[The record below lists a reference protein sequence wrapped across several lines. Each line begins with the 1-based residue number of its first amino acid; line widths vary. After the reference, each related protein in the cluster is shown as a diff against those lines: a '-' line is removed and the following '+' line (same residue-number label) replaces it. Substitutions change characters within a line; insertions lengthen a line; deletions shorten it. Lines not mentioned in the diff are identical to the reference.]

1 MIQRYRTELLLV
13 LAALVLFVPGLGA
26 VHLFDWDE
34 INFAEIAREMIATGD
49 HLRPQVNYR
58 PFWEK
63 PPLFSWL
70 QVSSMQVFGVGEFA
84 ARLPNAVC
92 GMLTLVLIFRI
103 GTRLHDRTFGSLWA
117 LAYIGSVLPHLYFR
131 SGIIDPWFNL
141 FIFLAIHMFVIGLW
155 KQNGTAGSDAQRPWW
170 HYALGS
176 GAMLGLATL
185 TKGPTAILIA
195 GLTAGIYLLI
205 KRFKVFVNLQ
215 FIAVVLI
222 ATTLASITWFGLET
236 WKHGP
241 WFITEFVRYQYRLFS
256 TPDAGHAGFPGY
268 HFVVLLIGCFPAS
281 IFLIAELVKRSRG
294 TAHQDDHRLWMVI
307 LFWVV
312 LILFTIVKSKIVHY
326 SSLCYFPLTY
336 LAALYLRRLW
346 NDEARAGLG
355 VRIGLGV
362 IGGLFALVTIAL
374 PFVGMNVDPIRPLFA
389 QDPFALANLDAQVG
403 WTGMEA
409 LAGVW
414 MLVVLGFGLWWLK
427 GPDRKWGIQT
437 LFVGTAVFIFL
448 TLMLFI
454 NRIEGYSQR
463 AAIDFYEAR
472 QGEKCYVI
480 TKNFRS
486 YAPLFYTRK
495 PPITDPRAHEEE
507 WLLYGDIDR
516 PVYVVCK
523 ITSAEETSAIPTL
536 TELYR
541 KNGFV
546 FYKREA
552 VAP

>member
-1 MIQRYRTELLLV
+1 MRSDHGGTTRSDSGV
-13 LAALVLFVPGLGA
+13 L
-26 VHLFDWDE
+26 
-34 INFAEIAREMIATGD
+34 
-49 HLRPQVNYR
+49 
-58 PFWEK
+58 
-63 PPLFSWL
+63 
-70 QVSSMQVFGVGEFA
+70 
-84 ARLPNAVC
+84 
-92 GMLTLVLIFRI
+92 
-103 GTRLHDRTFGSLWA
+103 
-117 LAYIGSVLPHLYFR
+117 
-131 SGIIDPWFNL
+131 
-141 FIFLAIHMFVIGLW
+141 
-155 KQNGTAGSDAQRPWW
+155 
-170 HYALGS
+170 
-176 GAMLGLATL
+176 LGLATL

-195 GLTAGIYLLI
+195 GLTAGIYLLV

-222 ATTLASITWFGLET
+222 ATTLASLTWFGLET

-268 HFVVLLIGCFPAS
+268 HFVVLLVGCFPAS

-355 VRIGLGV
+355 IRIGLGV

-374 PFVGMNVDPIRPLFA
+374 PFLGMNVEPIRPLFA

-495 PPITDPRAHEEE
+495 PPVTDPRAHEEE